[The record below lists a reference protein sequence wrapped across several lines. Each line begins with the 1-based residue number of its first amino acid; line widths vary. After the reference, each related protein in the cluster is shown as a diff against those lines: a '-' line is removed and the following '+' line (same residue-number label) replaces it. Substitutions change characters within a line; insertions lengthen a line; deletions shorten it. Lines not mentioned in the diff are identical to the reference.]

1 MPHTSRSRSP
11 RRGRSRSRSPRRR
24 RSRSPEAWGSHQNDL
39 AYDHAHP
46 RPESPPKEKQKPNY
60 GLSGLLAAATNTK
73 HGVVMKYNEPSE
85 ARKCKGWRIYVFK
98 DGKEIDVLNLD
109 GQSSYLVG
117 RDRIVADIPVDHT
130 SCSSQHAVIQ
140 FRQVS
145 VKNEF
150 GDVDKRI
157 KYSTFQDVLVNIRP
171 YIIDLDSTNGTE
183 LNGEKIES
191 RRYFEIRSDDMLKF
205 GESTREY
212 VFIKD
217 PSAI

>member
-1 MPHTSRSRSP
+1 MPRRDRSRSP
-11 RRGRSRSRSPRRR
+11 RRDRVRSPRRG
-24 RSRSPEAWGSHQNDL
+24 RSRSPEAWGSHGHDI
-39 AYDHAHP
+39 AYDHANP
-46 RPESPPKEKQKPNY
+46 RPKSPPKEKQKPNY

-98 DGKEIDVLNLD
+98 DGKEVDVLNLD
-109 GQSSYLVG
+109 RQSSYLVG

-130 SCSSQHAVIQ
+130 SCSSQHTVIQ
-140 FRQVS
+140 FRQVN

-150 GDVDKRI
+150 GDVDKQI
-157 KYSTFQDVLVNIRP
+157 KYAPSYAVGTNVRP

-191 RRYFEIRSDDMLKF
+191 RRYFEIRTEDMLKF
-205 GESTREY
+205 AESTREY
-212 VFIKD
+212 IFIKD
-217 PSAI
+217 PSAV

>member
-1 MPHTSRSRSP
+1 MPRT
-11 RRGRSRSRSPRRR
+11 SRSRSPRRR
-24 RSRSPEAWGSHQNDL
+24 RSRSPLRRRSRSPEAWGSHQHDV
-39 AYDHAHP
+39 AHDRSNP
-46 RPESPPKEKQKPNY
+46 RSKSPPKEKQKPNY

-85 ARKCKGWRIYVFK
+85 ARKCKGWRIYLFK

-109 GQSSYLVG
+109 RQSSYLVG

-140 FRQVS
+140 FRQVN

-150 GDVDKRI
+150 GDVDKQI
-157 KYSTFQDVLVNIRP
+157 KYPAFHAAQVNIRP

-191 RRYFEIRSDDMLKF
+191 RRYFEIRTEDMLKF
-205 GESTREY
+205 GESTRECI
-212 VFIKD
+212 FIKD
-217 PSAI
+217 PSAV

>member
-1 MPHTSRSRSP
+1 M
-11 RRGRSRSRSPRRR
+11 
-24 RSRSPEAWGSHQNDL
+24 
-39 AYDHAHP
+39 
-46 RPESPPKEKQKPNY
+46 
-60 GLSGLLAAATNTK
+60 
-73 HGVVMKYNEPSE
+73 
-85 ARKCKGWRIYVFK
+85 FK
-98 DGKEIDVLNLD
+98 DGKEVDVLNLD
-109 GQSSYLVG
+109 RQSSYLVG

-140 FRQVS
+140 FRQVN

-157 KYSTFQDVLVNIRP
+157 KYPAFFHDAQVNIRP

-191 RRYFEIRSDDMLKF
+191 RRYFEIRTEDMLKF

-212 VFIKD
+212 IFIKD
-217 PSAI
+217 PSAV

>member
-1 MPHTSRSRSP
+1 MPRT
-11 RRGRSRSRSPRRR
+11 SRSRSPRRR
-24 RSRSPEAWGSHQNDL
+24 RSRSPPRRRSRSPEAWGSHQHDV
-39 AYDHAHP
+39 AHDRSNP
-46 RPESPPKEKQKPNY
+46 RSKSPPKEKQKPNY

-109 GQSSYLVG
+109 RQSSYLVG

-140 FRQVS
+140 FRQVN

-157 KYSTFQDVLVNIRP
+157 KYPAFRAAQVNIRP

-191 RRYFEIRSDDMLKF
+191 RRYFEIRTEDMLKF

-212 VFIKD
+212 IFIKD
-217 PSAI
+217 PSAV

>member
-1 MPHTSRSRSP
+1 MPRTSRSRSP
-11 RRGRSRSRSPRRR
+11 RRRHSRSPPRR
-24 RSRSPEAWGSHQNDL
+24 RSPEAWGSHQHDV
-39 AYDHAHP
+39 AHDRSNP
-46 RPESPPKEKQKPNY
+46 RSKSPPKEKQKPNY

-85 ARKCKGWRIYVFK
+85 ARKCKGWRIYLFK

-109 GQSSYLVG
+109 RQSSYLVG

-140 FRQVS
+140 FRQVN

-157 KYSTFQDVLVNIRP
+157 KYPAFHAAQVNIRP

-191 RRYFEIRSDDMLKF
+191 RRYFEIRTEDMLKF

-212 VFIKD
+212 IFIKD
-217 PSAI
+217 PSAV

>member
-1 MPHTSRSRSP
+1 
-11 RRGRSRSRSPRRR
+11 
-24 RSRSPEAWGSHQNDL
+24 
-39 AYDHAHP
+39 
-46 RPESPPKEKQKPNY
+46 
-60 GLSGLLAAATNTK
+60 
-73 HGVVMKYNEPSE
+73 MKYNEPSE

-98 DGKEIDVLNLD
+98 DGKEINVLNLD
-109 GQSSYLVG
+109 RQSSYLVG

-140 FRQVS
+140 FRQVN

-157 KYSTFQDVLVNIRP
+157 KYTAFHAAHVNVRP

-183 LNGEKIES
+183 LNGERIES
-191 RRYFEIRSDDMLKF
+191 RRYFEIRTEDMLKF

-212 VFIKD
+212 IFIKD
-217 PSAI
+217 PSAV

>member
-1 MPHTSRSRSP
+1 MPRTSRSRSP
-11 RRGRSRSRSPRRR
+11 RRRHSRSPPRR
-24 RSRSPEAWGSHQNDL
+24 RSRSPEAWGSHQHDV
-39 AYDHAHP
+39 AYDRSNP
-46 RPESPPKEKQKPNY
+46 RSKSPPKEKQKPNY

-98 DGKEIDVLNLD
+98 DGKEVDVLNLD
-109 GQSSYLVG
+109 RQSSYLVG
-117 RDRIVADIPVDHT
+117 RDRIVTDIPVDHT

-140 FRQVS
+140 FRQVN

-157 KYSTFQDVLVNIRP
+157 KYPTSQVAQVNIRP

-191 RRYFEIRSDDMLKF
+191 RRYFEIRTEDMLKF

-212 VFIKD
+212 IFIKD
-217 PSAI
+217 PSAV

>member
-1 MPHTSRSRSP
+1 M
-11 RRGRSRSRSPRRR
+11 
-24 RSRSPEAWGSHQNDL
+24 
-39 AYDHAHP
+39 
-46 RPESPPKEKQKPNY
+46 
-60 GLSGLLAAATNTK
+60 
-73 HGVVMKYNEPSE
+73 
-85 ARKCKGWRIYVFK
+85 FK

-109 GQSSYLVG
+109 RQSSYLVG

-140 FRQVS
+140 FRQVNA
-145 VKNEF
+145 KNEF

-157 KYSTFQDVLVNIRP
+157 KYPAFHAAQVNIRP

-191 RRYFEIRSDDMLKF
+191 RRYFEIRTEDMLKF

-212 VFIKD
+212 IFIKD
-217 PSAI
+217 PSAV

>member
-1 MPHTSRSRSP
+1 MPRRDRSRSP
-11 RRGRSRSRSPRRR
+11 RRDRSRSPRRR
-24 RSRSPEAWGSHQNDL
+24 RSRSPDAWGSHQHDV
-39 AYDHAHP
+39 AYDRANP
-46 RPESPPKEKQKPNY
+46 RPKSPPKEKQKPNY

-73 HGVVMKYNEPSE
+73 HGVVMKYHEPSE

-98 DGKEIDVLNLD
+98 NGKEIDVLNLD
-109 GQSSYLVG
+109 RQSSYLVG

-140 FRQVS
+140 FRQVN
-145 VKNEF
+145 VKNEY
-150 GDVDKRI
+150 GDVDKPI
-157 KYSTFQDVLVNIRP
+157 KYFPCYAVETNVRP

-191 RRYFEIRSDDMLKF
+191 RRYFEIRTEDMVKF

-212 VFIKD
+212 IFIKD
-217 PSAI
+217 PSVA